1 MMQSRIGR
9 IHDERRYRRVITFGT
24 FDVLHLGHLRLL
36 ERASELG
43 DTLIVGVST
52 DALNYSKKQRYPIY
66 SEKDRMRLIGGL
78 RCVDDV
84 FREDSLE
91 RKREYIVEHAG
102 DLLVMGD
109 DWKGRFDFCSDLCDV
124 VYLDRTPSIS
134 TTEIIEVIRQ
144 G

>member
-1 MMQSRIGR
+1 MTDTSTHARPG
-9 IHDERRYRRVITFGT
+9 RRVITFGT

-36 ERASELG
+36 ERASGLG

-66 SEKDRMRLIGGL
+66 RESDRMHLVGGL
-78 RCVDDV
+78 RCVDEV
-84 FREDSLE
+84 FAEESLE
-91 RKREYIVEHAG
+91 LKREYIARHRADV
-102 DLLVMGD
+102 LVMGD
-109 DWKGRFDFCSDLCDV
+109 DWKGRFDHCNDLCEV
-124 VYLDRTPSIS
+124 VYLERTPSIS

>member
-1 MMQSRIGR
+1 MKRMIDHHAAGPP
-9 IHDERRYRRVITFGT
+9 RRVITFGT

-36 ERASELG
+36 ERASKLG

-66 SEKDRMRLIGGL
+66 SEHARATLIASMRY
-78 RCVDDV
+78 VDEV
-84 FREDSLE
+84 FLEESLE
-91 RKREYIVEHAG
+91 RKREYIVQHAANV
-102 DLLVMGD
+102 LVMGD
-109 DWKGRFDFCSDLCDV
+109 DWKGRFDFCQDLCEV
-124 VYLDRTPSIS
+124 VYLERTPSIS

>member
-1 MMQSRIGR
+1 MTDLSTGAGAG
-9 IHDERRYRRVITFGT
+9 RRVITFGT

-36 ERASELG
+36 ERARQLG

-66 SEKDRMRLIGGL
+66 READRMCLIGGL
-78 RCVDDV
+78 RCVDQV
-84 FREDSLE
+84 FAEESLE
-91 RKREYIVEHAG
+91 LKRDYIARHQADV
-102 DLLVMGD
+102 LVMGD
-109 DWKGRFDFCSDLCDV
+109 DWEGRFDHCRDLCEV
-124 VYLDRTPSIS
+124 VYLERTPAIS